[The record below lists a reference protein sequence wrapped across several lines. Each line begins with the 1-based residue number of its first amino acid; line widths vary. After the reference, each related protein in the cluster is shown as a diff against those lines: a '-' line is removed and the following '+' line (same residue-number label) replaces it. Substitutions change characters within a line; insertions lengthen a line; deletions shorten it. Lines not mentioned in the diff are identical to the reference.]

1 MILLPLSFLCL
12 NKMEKNNIVEYI
24 GCSQEQI
31 RWGNNDDP
39 TSYLIIGREY
49 IIEKVDVRSQHTKI
63 KLYNTM
69 GWFNSVC
76 FELKDSGVNSSLE
89 YLKDMDPDSIQ
100 LETTSKLF
108 EYEKLSREIENCE
121 DLDTMKEMARCF
133 IKLYLRHQEVTTQI
147 MKMP

>member
-1 MILLPLSFLCL
+1 
-12 NKMEKNNIVEYI
+12 MEKNNIVEYT

-39 TSYLIIGREY
+39 TLSLIVGKEY
-49 IIEKVDVRSQHTKI
+49 TVEKVDVRSQHTKI
-63 KLYNTM
+63 KLYNKV

-121 DLDTMKEMARCF
+121 DLDTVKVMARCF
-133 IKLYLRHQEVTTQI
+133 IKLYLRHQEVTVQT
-147 MKMP
+147 MKML

>member
-1 MILLPLSFLCL
+1 
-12 NKMEKNNIVEYI
+12 MEKNNIVEYI

-49 IIEKVDVRSQHTKI
+49 IVEKVDVRSQHTKI

>member
-1 MILLPLSFLCL
+1 
-12 NKMEKNNIVEYI
+12 MEKNNVVEYT

-39 TSYLIIGREY
+39 TLSLVVGKEY
-49 IIEKVDVRSQHTKI
+49 TIEKVDVRSQHTKI
-63 KLYNTM
+63 KLYNKI

-76 FELKDSGVNSSLE
+76 FKLKYSGVNSSLE

-121 DLDTMKEMARCF
+121 DLDTMKVMARCF

>member
-1 MILLPLSFLCL
+1 
-12 NKMEKNNIVEYI
+12 MEKNNIVEYT

-39 TSYLIIGREY
+39 TLSLVVGKEY
-49 IIEKVDVRSQHTKI
+49 TVEKVDVHSQHTKI
-63 KLYNTM
+63 KLYNKI

-76 FELKDSGVNSSLE
+76 FKLKHSGVNSSLE
-89 YLKDMDPDSIQ
+89 YLKDMDSDSIQ

>member
-1 MILLPLSFLCL
+1 
-12 NKMEKNNIVEYI
+12 MEKNNVVEYT

-39 TSYLIIGREY
+39 TLCLIVGEEYL
-49 IIEKVDVRSQHTKI
+49 IEKVDVRSQHTKL
-63 KLYNTM
+63 KLYNEI

-76 FELKDSGVNSSLE
+76 FKLKHSGVNSSLE

-121 DLDTMKEMARCF
+121 DLDTMKVMARCF

>member
-1 MILLPLSFLCL
+1 
-12 NKMEKNNIVEYI
+12 MEKNNIVEYT

-39 TSYLIIGREY
+39 RSYLIIGREY

-63 KLYNTM
+63 KRYNTM

>member
-1 MILLPLSFLCL
+1 
-12 NKMEKNNIVEYI
+12 MEKNNVVEYI

-39 TSYLIIGREY
+39 TLSLVVGKEY
-49 IIEKVDVRSQHTKI
+49 TIEKVDVHSQHTKI
-63 KLYNTM
+63 KLYNKV

-76 FELKDSGVNSSLE
+76 FKLKHAGVNSSLE

-133 IKLYLRHQEVTTQI
+133 IKLYLRHQEVTVQT
-147 MKMP
+147 MKMR

>member
-1 MILLPLSFLCL
+1 
-12 NKMEKNNIVEYI
+12 MEKNNVVEYT

-39 TSYLIIGREY
+39 TLSLVVGKDYT
-49 IIEKVDVRSQHTKI
+49 IEKVDVRSQHTKI
-63 KLYNTM
+63 KLYNKV

-121 DLDTMKEMARCF
+121 DLDTMKVMARCF